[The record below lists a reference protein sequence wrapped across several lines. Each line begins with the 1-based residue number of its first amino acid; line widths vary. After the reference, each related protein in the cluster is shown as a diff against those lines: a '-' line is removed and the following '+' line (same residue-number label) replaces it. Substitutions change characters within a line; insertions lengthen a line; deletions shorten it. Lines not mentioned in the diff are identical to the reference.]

1 MSETE
6 EEKKKAIK
14 DLHIA
19 LKALSQKNALPLRV
33 RAMVLAAIRS
43 PARTNR
49 SKRSFFVPPDGS
61 AEESESD

>member
-1 MSETE
+1 MSEIE

-33 RAMVLAAIRS
+33 RAMVLAAIEKIEGEHDE
-43 PARTNR
+43 PTTI
-49 SKRSFFVPPDGS
+49 
-61 AEESESD
+61 SEKFHHEFRG

>member
-33 RAMVLAAIRS
+33 RAMVLAAIEKIEGEGDEPTTIS
-43 PARTNR
+43 
-49 SKRSFFVPPDGS
+49 
-61 AEESESD
+61 